1 MLLPLII
8 GFQLNVYNTNLIL
21 IAADQQYVSVRGY
34 AKVVSGNQMQR
45 LKKSSQGPIPLEGAE
60 VIAVSGSV
68 KTINGQPIIPL
79 KKISSRIIGSN
90 TDKTG
95 SFKFSLKPGLYTFFL
110 VIDDKAYLNSYDG
123 KGFFMGTT
131 ITSPNNDL
139 LLLDDRN
146 AIY

>member
-1 MLLPLII
+1 MLIPLII
-8 GFQLNVYNTNLIL
+8 GFQLNIYNPNLFL

-45 LKKSSQGPIPLEGAE
+45 LKESSQGSIPLEGAE

-68 KTINGQPIIPL
+68 KTINGKPFIPL
-79 KKISSRIIGSN
+79 KQISSRIARSK
-90 TDKTG
+90 TDKSG
-95 SFKFSLKPGLYTFFL
+95 SFKFTLKPGLYTFFL
-110 VIDDKAYLNSYDG
+110 VIDDKAYLNSFDG

-131 ITSPNNDL
+131 IRSPDNDL